1 MYEKVNALDKR
12 AIEELF
18 LSEDILME
26 NAAMALERAVLQN
39 ASLGAKVIILCGS
52 GDNGGDGY
60 ALARRLAGRF
70 KTLVF
75 EMKPAKSPMCQLQ
88 KERAKKVGVVIKTY
102 EEKNE
107 DLECDVLIDCV
118 VGSAFKGELE
128 PFLDFESLS
137 QKARFKIACDIPS
150 GIDSKGRVD
159 KGAFKADTTI
169 SMGAIKSCL
178 LSDRAKDYV
187 GELKVGHLGV
197 FNRVYEIPTDTFLL
211 EKSDLKLPL
220 RDKKNAHKGDYGH
233 AHVLLGKH
241 SGAGLLSALS
251 ALSFGSGVVS
261 IQALEGEITSSNK
274 PLELVF
280 CENFPN
286 FLSAFALGMGLESFP
301 KDFNKWLELAP
312 CVLDAGVF
320 YHKEVLQA
328 LEKEVVLTPHPKEFL
343 SLLKLVGI
351 NISMLELLDNKLEIA
366 RDFSQKY
373 PKVVLLLKGANTL
386 IAHQGRT
393 FINTLG
399 SVALAKAGSGDVLA
413 GLILSLLSQNYT
425 PLDAAINASLA
436 HALAGLEF
444 KNNYALTPLDLIE
457 KIKRL
462 QKDKNG
468 SFKALAAIAKH

>member
-1 MYEKVNALDKR
+1 MLSVYEKVNALDKR

-18 LSEDILME
+18 LSEDVLME
-26 NAAMALERAVLQN
+26 NVAMALERAVLQN

-60 ALARRLAGRF
+60 ALARRLVGRF

-75 EMKPAKSPMCQLQ
+75 EMKLAKSPMCQLQ
-88 KERAKKVGVVIKTY
+88 KERAKKAGVVIKAY
-102 EEKNE
+102 EENALNQN
-107 DLECDVLIDCV
+107 LECDVLIDCV
-118 VGSAFKGELE
+118 IGSAFKGGLE

-159 KGAFKADTTI
+159 KRAFKADLTI

-197 FNRVYEIPTDTFLL
+197 FNPIYEIPTDTFLL

-220 RDKKNAHKGDYGH
+220 RDRKNAHKGDYGH

-241 SGAGLLSALS
+241 SGAGLLSAIS

-261 IQALEGEITSSNK
+261 IQALECEITSNNK

-280 CENFPN
+280 CENFPKK
-286 FLSAFALGMGLESFP
+286 LSAFALGMGLENIP

-328 LEKEVVLTPHPKEFL
+328 LEKEVILTPHPKEFL

-393 FINTLG
+393 FINNLG

-462 QKDKNG
+462 
-468 SFKALAAIAKH
+468 

>member
-1 MYEKVNALDKR
+1 MYEKGNALDKR
-12 AIEELF
+12 AIEEWL

-60 ALARRLAGRF
+60 ALARRLVGRF
-70 KTLVF
+70 RVLVF
-75 EMKPAKSPMCQLQ
+75 EMKLAKSPMCQLQ
-88 KERAKKVGVVIKTY
+88 KERAKKVGVTIKAW

-159 KGAFKADTTI
+159 KRAFKADTTI

-197 FNRVYEIPTDTFLL
+197 FNPIYEIPTDTFLL

-220 RDKKNAHKGDYGH
+220 RDRKNAHKGDYGH

-261 IQALEGEITSSNK
+261 VQALECEITSNNK

-280 CENFPN
+280 CENFPKK
-286 FLSAFALGMGLESFP
+286 LSAFALGMGLEGLP
-301 KDFNKWLELAP
+301 KDFKKWLGLAP

-328 LEKEVVLTPHPKEFL
+328 LEKEVILTPHPKEFL

-393 FINTLG
+393 FINNLG

-457 KIKRL
+457 KIKL
-462 QKDKNG
+462 
-468 SFKALAAIAKH
+468 L

>member
-1 MYEKVNALDKR
+1 MLSVYEKVNVLDKR
-12 AIEELF
+12 ALEKF
-18 LSEDILME
+18 DLSEDILME

-60 ALARRLAGRF
+60 ALARRLVGRF

-88 KERAKKVGVVIKTY
+88 KERAKKVGVVIKTW

-107 DLECDVLIDCV
+107 DLECDALIDCV
-118 VGSAFKGELE
+118 VGSNFKGELE
-128 PFLDFESLS
+128 PFLNFESLS

-159 KGAFKADTTI
+159 KGAFKAHMTI

-178 LSDRAKDYV
+178 LSDRAKDYI

-197 FNRVYEIPTDTFLL
+197 FNQIYEIPTDTFLL

-233 AHVLLGKH
+233 AHILLGKH

-261 IQALEGEITSSNK
+261 VQALECEITSSNK

-286 FLSAFALGMGLESFP
+286 PLSAFALGMGLESFP

-386 IAHQGRT
+386 IAHQGQV
-393 FINTLG
+393 FINILG

-425 PLDAAINASLA
+425 PLDAAINASLV
-436 HALAGLEF
+436 HALASLEF

-462 QKDKNG
+462 
-468 SFKALAAIAKH
+468 

>member
-1 MYEKVNALDKR
+1 MLSVYEKVNALDKR
-12 AIEELF
+12 ALEEWL
-18 LSEDILME
+18 LSEDVLME

-60 ALARRLAGRF
+60 ALARRLMGRF

-75 EMKPAKSPMCQLQ
+75 EMKLAKSPMCQLQ
-88 KERAKKVGVVIKTY
+88 KERAKKVGVVIKAW

-118 VGSAFKGELE
+118 VGSAFKGGLE
-128 PFLDFESLS
+128 PFLNFESLS

-159 KGAFKADTTI
+159 KRAFKADTTI

-197 FNRVYEIPTDTFLL
+197 FNQIYEIPTDTFLL

-220 RDKKNAHKGDYGH
+220 RDRKNAHKGDYGH

-261 IQALEGEITSSNK
+261 VQALECEITSNNK

-280 CENFPN
+280 CENFPKK
-286 FLSAFALGMGLESFP
+286 LSAFALGMGLENIP
-301 KDFNKWLELAP
+301 KDFKKWLGLAP

-328 LEKEVVLTPHPKEFL
+328 LEKEVILTPHPKEFL
-343 SLLKLVGI
+343 SLLKSVGI

-386 IAHQGRT
+386 IAHQGRV
-393 FINTLG
+393 FINNLG

-413 GLILSLLSQNYT
+413 GLIVSLLSQNYT

-462 QKDKNG
+462 
-468 SFKALAAIAKH
+468 

>member
-1 MYEKVNALDKR
+1 MLSVYEKVNALDKR
-12 AIEELF
+12 ALEELF

-60 ALARRLAGRF
+60 ALARRLMGRF

-88 KERAKKVGVVIKTY
+88 KKRAKKAGVTIKTY
-102 EEKNE
+102 EENALNQN
-107 DLECDVLIDCV
+107 LECDVLIDCV
-118 VGSAFKGELE
+118 IGSAFKGGLE

-159 KGAFKADTTI
+159 KGAFKADLTI
-169 SMGAIKSCL
+169 SMGAVKSCL

-197 FNRVYEIPTDTFLL
+197 FNPIYEIPTDTFLL

-261 IQALEGEITSSNK
+261 VQALECEITSNNK

-286 FLSAFALGMGLESFP
+286 LLRAFALGMGLENIP

-328 LEKEVVLTPHPKEFL
+328 LEKEAVLTPHPKEFL
-343 SLLKLVGI
+343 SLLRLVGI

-393 FINTLG
+393 FINNLG

-413 GLILSLLSQNYT
+413 GLIVSLLSQNYT

-462 QKDKNG
+462 
-468 SFKALAAIAKH
+468 

>member
-1 MYEKVNALDKR
+1 MLSVYEKVKALDKR
-12 AIEELF
+12 ALEKF
-18 LSEDILME
+18 NLSEDILME

-60 ALARRLAGRF
+60 ALARRLVGRF

-88 KERAKKVGVVIKTY
+88 KERAKKVGVVIKAWG
-102 EEKNE
+102 EKNE

-118 VGSAFKGELE
+118 VGSNFKGELE
-128 PFLDFESLS
+128 PSLNFENLS
-137 QKARFKIACDIPS
+137 QKARFKIACDISS

-159 KGAFKADTTI
+159 KGAFKAHMTI

-178 LSDRAKDYV
+178 LSDRAKDYI

-197 FNRVYEIPTDTFLL
+197 FNQIYEIPTDTFLL

-261 IQALEGEITSSNK
+261 VQALECEITSNNK

-286 FLSAFALGMGLESFP
+286 LLSAFALGMGLENIP

-386 IAHQGRT
+386 IAHQGQV
-393 FINTLG
+393 FINILG

-436 HALAGLEF
+436 HAMASLEF

-462 QKDKNG
+462 
-468 SFKALAAIAKH
+468 

>member
-1 MYEKVNALDKR
+1 MLSVYEKVDALDKR
-12 AIEELF
+12 ALEELF

-75 EMKPAKSPMCQLQ
+75 EMKLAKSPMCQLQ
-88 KERAKKVGVVIKTY
+88 KERAKKVGVVIKTW

-107 DLECDVLIDCV
+107 YLECDVLIDCV

-137 QKARFKIACDIPS
+137 QKAHFKIACDIPS
-150 GIDSKGRVD
+150 GIDSRGRVD
-159 KGAFKADTTI
+159 KGAFKADMTI

-197 FNRVYEIPTDTFLL
+197 FNQTYEIPTDTFLL
-211 EKSDLKLPL
+211 EKSDLRLPL

-261 IQALEGEITSSNK
+261 VQALECEITSNNK

-280 CENFPN
+280 CENFPKK
-286 FLSAFALGMGLESFP
+286 LSAFALGMGLEGLP
-301 KDFNKWLELAP
+301 KDFKKWLELAP

-320 YHKEVLQA
+320 YHKEILQA
-328 LEKEVVLTPHPKEFL
+328 LEKEAVLTPHPKEFL

-386 IAHQGRT
+386 IAHQGQV
-393 FINTLG
+393 FINILG

-436 HALAGLEF
+436 HALASLEF

-462 QKDKNG
+462 
-468 SFKALAAIAKH
+468 

>member
-1 MYEKVNALDKR
+1 MLSVYEKVKALDKR
-12 AIEELF
+12 ALEKF
-18 LSEDILME
+18 NLSEDILME

-60 ALARRLAGRF
+60 ALARRLVGCF

-88 KERAKKVGVVIKTY
+88 KERAKKIGVVIKAW

-118 VGSAFKGELE
+118 IGSNFKGELE
-128 PFLDFESLS
+128 PFLNFESLS
-137 QKARFKIACDIPS
+137 QKACFKIACDIPS

-159 KGAFKADTTI
+159 KGAFKADLTI

-178 LSDRAKDYV
+178 LSDRAKDYI

-197 FNRVYEIPTDTFLL
+197 FNQIYEIPTDTFLL

-261 IQALEGEITSSNK
+261 VQALECEITSSNK

-286 FLSAFALGMGLESFP
+286 PLSAFALGMGLEGFP

-351 NISMLELLDNKLEIA
+351 NISTLELLDNKLEIA

-386 IAHQGRT
+386 IAHQGQV
-393 FINTLG
+393 FINILG

-413 GLILSLLSQNYT
+413 GLILSLLSQNHT

-436 HALAGLEF
+436 HAIASLEF

-462 QKDKNG
+462 
-468 SFKALAAIAKH
+468 

>member
-1 MYEKVNALDKR
+1 MLSVYEKVDALDKR
-12 AIEELF
+12 AIEEWF

-60 ALARRLAGRF
+60 ALARRLIGRF

-75 EMKPAKSPMCQLQ
+75 EMKLAKSPMCQLQ
-88 KERAKKVGVVIKTY
+88 KERAKKVGVVIKAW

-159 KGAFKADTTI
+159 KRAFKADTTI

-197 FNRVYEIPTDTFLL
+197 FNQIYEIPTETFLL

-233 AHVLLGKH
+233 VHVLLGKH

-261 IQALEGEITSSNK
+261 VQALECEITSNNK

-280 CENFPN
+280 CENFPKK
-286 FLSAFALGMGLESFP
+286 LSAFALGMGLENIP
-301 KDFNKWLELAP
+301 KDFNKWLGLAP

-328 LEKEVVLTPHPKEFL
+328 LEKEVILTPHPKEFL

-393 FINTLG
+393 FINILG

-413 GLILSLLSQNYT
+413 GLIVSLLSQNYT

-462 QKDKNG
+462 
-468 SFKALAAIAKH
+468 

>member
-1 MYEKVNALDKR
+1 MLSVYEKVKALDKR
-12 AIEELF
+12 ALEEF
-18 LSEDILME
+18 NLSEDILME
-26 NAAMALERAVLQN
+26 NAAMALEGAVLQN

-88 KERAKKVGVVIKTY
+88 KERAKKVGVVIKTW

-128 PFLDFESLS
+128 PFLNFESLS
-137 QKARFKIACDIPS
+137 QKVRFKIACDIPS

-159 KGAFKADTTI
+159 KGAFKAHMTI

-178 LSDRAKDYV
+178 LSDKAKDYI

-197 FNRVYEIPTDTFLL
+197 FNQIYEIPTDTFLL

-233 AHVLLGKH
+233 AHILLGKH

-251 ALSFGSGVVS
+251 ALNFGSGVVS
-261 IQALEGEITSSNK
+261 VQALECEITSSNK

-286 FLSAFALGMGLESFP
+286 SLSAFALGMGLEGFP

-386 IAHQGRT
+386 IAHQGQV
-393 FINTLG
+393 FINILG

-436 HALAGLEF
+436 HAIASLEF

-462 QKDKNG
+462 
-468 SFKALAAIAKH
+468 

>member
-1 MYEKVNALDKR
+1 MLSVYEKGNALDKR
-12 AIEELF
+12 ALEEWL
-18 LSEDILME
+18 LSEDVLME

-39 ASLGAKVIILCGS
+39 ASLGAKVIILCGG

-60 ALARRLAGRF
+60 ALARRLIGRF
-70 KTLVF
+70 RVLVF
-75 EMKPAKSPMCQLQ
+75 EMKLAKSPMCQLQ
-88 KERAKKVGVVIKTY
+88 KERAKKVGVVIKAW
-102 EEKNE
+102 EDNHK

-118 VGSAFKGELE
+118 VGSAFKGGLE

-159 KGAFKADTTI
+159 KRAFKADTTI

-178 LSDRAKDYV
+178 LSDRAKDYI

-197 FNRVYEIPTDTFLL
+197 FNQIYEIPTDTFLL

-220 RDKKNAHKGDYGH
+220 RDRKNAHKGDYGH

-261 IQALEGEITSSNK
+261 IQALECEITSNNK

-280 CENFPN
+280 CENFPKK
-286 FLSAFALGMGLESFP
+286 LSAFALGMGLENIP
-301 KDFNKWLELAP
+301 KDFKKWLELAP

-328 LEKEVVLTPHPKEFL
+328 LEKEVILTPHPKEFL
-343 SLLKLVGI
+343 SLLKSVGI

-386 IAHQGRT
+386 IAHQGRV
-393 FINTLG
+393 FINNLG

-413 GLILSLLSQNYT
+413 GLIVSLLSQNYT

-462 QKDKNG
+462 
-468 SFKALAAIAKH
+468 

>member
-1 MYEKVNALDKR
+1 MLSVYEKVNALDKR
-12 AIEELF
+12 VLEKF
-18 LSEDILME
+18 NLSGDILME

-60 ALARRLAGRF
+60 ALARRLVGRF

-75 EMKPAKSPMCQLQ
+75 EIKPAKSPMCQLQ
-88 KERAKKVGVVIKTY
+88 KERAKKVGVVIKTW

-107 DLECDVLIDCV
+107 YLECDVLIDCV
-118 VGSAFKGELE
+118 VGSNFKGELE
-128 PFLDFESLS
+128 PFLNFESLS

-159 KGAFKADTTI
+159 KGAFKAHMTI

-197 FNRVYEIPTDTFLL
+197 FNQIYEIPTDTFLL

-233 AHVLLGKH
+233 AHILLGKH

-261 IQALEGEITSSNK
+261 VQALECEITSSNK

-286 FLSAFALGMGLESFP
+286 PLSAFALGMGLEGFP

-386 IAHQGRT
+386 IAHQGQV
-393 FINTLG
+393 FINILG

-413 GLILSLLSQNYT
+413 GLILSLLSQHYT

-436 HALAGLEF
+436 HAMASLEF

-462 QKDKNG
+462 
-468 SFKALAAIAKH
+468 

>member
-1 MYEKVNALDKR
+1 MLSVYEKVDALDKR
-12 AIEELF
+12 ALEEWL

-26 NAAMALERAVLQN
+26 NAAMALERAVLKN

-60 ALARRLAGRF
+60 ALARRLMGRF

-75 EMKPAKSPMCQLQ
+75 EMKLAKSPMCQLQ
-88 KERAKKVGVVIKTY
+88 KERAKKVGVAIKTW
-102 EEKNE
+102 EDNHK
-107 DLECDVLIDCV
+107 DLECDVLVDCV

-128 PFLDFESLS
+128 PFLNFESLS

-159 KGAFKADTTI
+159 KRAFKADTTI

-197 FNRVYEIPTDTFLL
+197 FNPIYEIPTETFLL

-220 RDKKNAHKGDYGH
+220 RDRKNAHKGDYGH

-261 IQALEGEITSSNK
+261 VQALECEITSNNK

-286 FLSAFALGMGLESFP
+286 PLSAFALGMGLENIP

-328 LEKEVVLTPHPKEFL
+328 LEKEVILTPHPKEFL

-425 PLDAAINASLA
+425 PLDAAINASLV
-436 HALAGLEF
+436 HALASLEF

-462 QKDKNG
+462 
-468 SFKALAAIAKH
+468 

>member
-1 MYEKVNALDKR
+1 MLSVYEKVNALDKR
-12 AIEELF
+12 ALEELF
-18 LSEDILME
+18 LSEDVLME

-60 ALARRLAGRF
+60 ALARRLVGRF

-88 KERAKKVGVVIKTY
+88 QERAKKVGVAIKAWG
-102 EEKNE
+102 EKNE

-118 VGSAFKGELE
+118 VGSNFKGELE
-128 PFLDFESLS
+128 PFLNFESLS

-159 KGAFKADTTI
+159 KRAFKADLTI

-197 FNRVYEIPTDTFLL
+197 FNQTYEIPTDTFLL

-233 AHVLLGKH
+233 AHILLGKH

-261 IQALEGEITSSNK
+261 VQALECEITSSNK

-286 FLSAFALGMGLESFP
+286 FLSAFALGMGLENIP

-328 LEKEVVLTPHPKEFL
+328 LEKEVILTPHPKEFL

-386 IAHQGRT
+386 IAHQGRV
-393 FINTLG
+393 FINILG

-436 HALAGLEF
+436 HALASLEF

-457 KIKRL
+457 KIKQL
-462 QKDKNG
+462 
-468 SFKALAAIAKH
+468 

>member
-1 MYEKVNALDKR
+1 MLSVYEKVNALDKR
-12 AIEELF
+12 ALEKF
-18 LSEDILME
+18 NLSEDILME

-60 ALARRLAGRF
+60 ALARRLVGRF
-70 KTLVF
+70 KTLIF

-88 KERAKKVGVVIKTY
+88 KERAKKVGVVIKTW

-107 DLECDVLIDCV
+107 DLECDALIDCV
-118 VGSAFKGELE
+118 VGSNFKGELE
-128 PFLDFESLS
+128 PFLNFESLS

-159 KGAFKADTTI
+159 KRAFKADMTI

-178 LSDRAKDYV
+178 LSDRAKDYI

-197 FNRVYEIPTDTFLL
+197 FNQTYEIPTDTFLL

-233 AHVLLGKH
+233 AHILLGKH

-251 ALSFGSGVVS
+251 ALNFGSGVVS
-261 IQALEGEITSSNK
+261 VQALECEITSSNK

-286 FLSAFALGMGLESFP
+286 PLSAFALGMGLENIP

-386 IAHQGRT
+386 IAHQGQV
-393 FINTLG
+393 FINILG

-436 HALAGLEF
+436 HALASLEF

-462 QKDKNG
+462 
-468 SFKALAAIAKH
+468 

>member
-1 MYEKVNALDKR
+1 MLSVYEKVNALDKR
-12 AIEELF
+12 ALEKF
-18 LSEDILME
+18 NLSEDILME

-60 ALARRLAGRF
+60 ALARRLVGGF

-88 KERAKKVGVVIKTY
+88 KERAKKVGVVIKTW

-118 VGSAFKGELE
+118 VGSNFKGELE
-128 PFLDFESLS
+128 PFLNFESLS

-159 KGAFKADTTI
+159 KGAFKAHMTI

-197 FNRVYEIPTDTFLL
+197 FNQIYEIPTDTFLL

-233 AHVLLGKH
+233 AHILLGKH

-251 ALSFGSGVVS
+251 ALNFGSGVVS
-261 IQALEGEITSSNK
+261 VQALECEITSSNK

-286 FLSAFALGMGLESFP
+286 PLSAFALGMGLEGFP

-386 IAHQGRT
+386 IAHQGQV
-393 FINTLG
+393 FINILG

-413 GLILSLLSQNYT
+413 GLILSLLSQNHT
-425 PLDAAINASLA
+425 PLDATINASLA
-436 HALAGLEF
+436 HAMASLEF

-462 QKDKNG
+462 
-468 SFKALAAIAKH
+468 

>member
-1 MYEKVNALDKR
+1 MLSVYEKVNALDKR
-12 AIEELF
+12 VLEKF
-18 LSEDILME
+18 NLSEDILME

-39 ASLGAKVIILCGS
+39 ASLGTKVIILCGS

-88 KERAKKVGVVIKTY
+88 KERAKKVGVVIKTW

-107 DLECDVLIDCV
+107 DLECDALIDCV
-118 VGSAFKGELE
+118 VGSNFKGELE
-128 PFLDFESLS
+128 PFLNFESLS

-150 GIDSKGRVD
+150 GIDSKGMVD
-159 KGAFKADTTI
+159 KRAFKAHMTI

-178 LSDRAKDYV
+178 LSDRAKDYI

-197 FNRVYEIPTDTFLL
+197 FNQIYEIPTDTFLL

-233 AHVLLGKH
+233 AHILLGKH

-261 IQALEGEITSSNK
+261 VQALECEITSSNK

-280 CENFPN
+280 CENFPSP
-286 FLSAFALGMGLESFP
+286 LSAFALGMGLEGFP

-386 IAHQGRT
+386 IAHQGQV
-393 FINTLG
+393 FINILG

-436 HALAGLEF
+436 HAMASLEF

-462 QKDKNG
+462 
-468 SFKALAAIAKH
+468 

>member
-1 MYEKVNALDKR
+1 MLSVYEKVNALDKR
-12 AIEELF
+12 VLEKF
-18 LSEDILME
+18 NLSEDILME

-39 ASLGAKVIILCGS
+39 ASLGTKVIILCGS

-88 KERAKKVGVVIKTY
+88 KERAKKVGVVIKAW

-118 VGSAFKGELE
+118 VGSNFKGELE
-128 PFLDFESLS
+128 PFLNFESLS

-150 GIDSKGRVD
+150 GINSKGRVD
-159 KGAFKADTTI
+159 KGAFKADMTI
-169 SMGAIKSCL
+169 SMGTIKSCL
-178 LSDRAKDYV
+178 LSDRAKDYI

-197 FNRVYEIPTDTFLL
+197 FNQIYEIPTDTFLL

-261 IQALEGEITSSNK
+261 VQALECEITSNNK

-286 FLSAFALGMGLESFP
+286 PLSAFALGMGLENFP

-386 IAHQGRT
+386 IAHQGRV
-393 FINTLG
+393 FINILG

-413 GLILSLLSQNYT
+413 GLILSLLSQHYT
-425 PLDAAINASLA
+425 PLDATINASLA
-436 HALAGLEF
+436 HAIASLEF

-462 QKDKNG
+462 
-468 SFKALAAIAKH
+468 

>member
-1 MYEKVNALDKR
+1 MLSVYEKVDALDKR

-60 ALARRLAGRF
+60 ALARRLMGCF

-75 EMKPAKSPMCQLQ
+75 EMKLAKSPMCQLQ
-88 KERAKKVGVVIKTY
+88 KERAKKVGVVIKTWG
-102 EEKNE
+102 EKNE
-107 DLECDVLIDCV
+107 DLECDVLVDCV

-159 KGAFKADTTI
+159 KRAFKADLTI

-197 FNRVYEIPTDTFLL
+197 FNQIYEIPTETFLL

-220 RDKKNAHKGDYGH
+220 RDRKNAHKGDYGH

-261 IQALEGEITSSNK
+261 VQALECEITSNDK

-280 CENFPN
+280 CENFPKK
-286 FLSAFALGMGLESFP
+286 LSTFALGMGLENIP
-301 KDFNKWLELAP
+301 KDFKKWLELAP

-320 YHKEVLQA
+320 YHEEVLQA
-328 LEKEVVLTPHPKEFL
+328 LEKEVILTPHPKEFL

-413 GLILSLLSQNYT
+413 GLIVSLLSQNYT

-436 HALAGLEF
+436 HALASLEF

-462 QKDKNG
+462 
-468 SFKALAAIAKH
+468 

>member
-1 MYEKVNALDKR
+1 MLSVYEKVNALDKR

-18 LSEDILME
+18 LSEDVLME

-39 ASLGAKVIILCGS
+39 ASLGTKVIILCGS

-60 ALARRLAGRF
+60 ALARRLVGRF

-75 EMKPAKSPMCQLQ
+75 EMKLAKSPMCQLQ
-88 KERAKKVGVVIKTY
+88 KERAKKAGVAIKTW

-107 DLECDVLIDCV
+107 DLECDVLVDCV
-118 VGSAFKGELE
+118 VGSAFKGGLE
-128 PFLDFESLS
+128 PFLNFESLS

-178 LSDRAKDYV
+178 LSDKAKDYI

-197 FNRVYEIPTDTFLL
+197 FNQTYEIPTDTFLL

-261 IQALEGEITSSNK
+261 VQALECEITSNNK

-286 FLSAFALGMGLESFP
+286 FLSAFALGMGLENIP
-301 KDFNKWLELAP
+301 KDFNRWLGLAP

-328 LEKEVVLTPHPKEFL
+328 LEKEVILTPHPKEFL

-393 FINTLG
+393 FINNLG

-413 GLILSLLSQNYT
+413 GLIVSLLSQNYT

-462 QKDKNG
+462 
-468 SFKALAAIAKH
+468 

>member
-1 MYEKVNALDKR
+1 MLSVYEKVNALDKR

-60 ALARRLAGRF
+60 ALARRLMGRF

-75 EMKPAKSPMCQLQ
+75 EMKRAKSPMCQLQ
-88 KERAKKVGVVIKTY
+88 KERAKKAGVVIKTW
-102 EEKNE
+102 EDNHK

-128 PFLDFESLS
+128 PFLNFESLS

-159 KGAFKADTTI
+159 KRAFRADTTI

-178 LSDRAKDYV
+178 LSDRAKDYI

-197 FNRVYEIPTDTFLL
+197 FNPIYEIPTETFLL

-220 RDKKNAHKGDYGH
+220 RDRKNAHKGDYGH

-261 IQALEGEITSSNK
+261 VQALECEITSNNK

-280 CENFPN
+280 CENFPKK
-286 FLSAFALGMGLESFP
+286 LSAFALGMGLENIP
-301 KDFNKWLELAP
+301 KDFNKWLGLAP

-386 IAHQGRT
+386 IAHQGRI

-436 HALAGLEF
+436 HALASLEF

-462 QKDKNG
+462 
-468 SFKALAAIAKH
+468 

>member
-1 MYEKVNALDKR
+1 MLSVYEKVNALDKR

-60 ALARRLAGRF
+60 ALARRLMGRF

-75 EMKPAKSPMCQLQ
+75 EMKLAKSPMCQLQ
-88 KERAKKVGVVIKTY
+88 KERAKKVGVVIKAW

-118 VGSAFKGELE
+118 VGSAFKGGLE

-159 KGAFKADTTI
+159 KRAFKADMTI

-197 FNRVYEIPTDTFLL
+197 FNQIYEIPTDTFLL

-220 RDKKNAHKGDYGH
+220 RDRKNAHKGDYGH

-261 IQALEGEITSSNK
+261 VQALECEITSNNK

-286 FLSAFALGMGLESFP
+286 FLSAFALGMGLENIP
-301 KDFNKWLELAP
+301 KDFNKWLGLAP

-328 LEKEVVLTPHPKEFL
+328 LEKEVILTPHPKEFL

-351 NISMLELLDNKLEIA
+351 NISMLELLDNKLEIV

-386 IAHQGRT
+386 IAHQGQV

-413 GLILSLLSQNYT
+413 GLIVSLLSQNYT

-462 QKDKNG
+462 
-468 SFKALAAIAKH
+468 

>member
-1 MYEKVNALDKR
+1 MLSVYEKVNALDKR
-12 AIEELF
+12 ALEKF
-18 LSEDILME
+18 NLSEDILME

-39 ASLGAKVIILCGS
+39 ASLGAKVIILCGG

-60 ALARRLAGRF
+60 ALARRLVGRF

-75 EMKPAKSPMCQLQ
+75 EMKLAKSPMCQLQ
-88 KERAKKVGVVIKTY
+88 KERAKKVGVAIKAW

-118 VGSAFKGELE
+118 VGSNFKGELE
-128 PFLDFESLS
+128 PFLNFESLS

-150 GIDSKGRVD
+150 GINSKGRVD
-159 KGAFKADTTI
+159 KGAFKADMTI

-178 LSDRAKDYV
+178 LSDRAKDYI

-197 FNRVYEIPTDTFLL
+197 FNQIYEIPTDTFLL

-233 AHVLLGKH
+233 AHILLGKH

-261 IQALEGEITSSNK
+261 VQALECEITSSNK

-286 FLSAFALGMGLESFP
+286 FLSAFALGMGLEGFP

-328 LEKEVVLTPHPKEFL
+328 LEKESVLTPHPKEFL

-366 RDFSQKY
+366 RGFSQKY

-386 IAHQGRT
+386 IAHQGQV
-393 FINTLG
+393 FINILG

-436 HALAGLEF
+436 HAIASLEF

-462 QKDKNG
+462 
-468 SFKALAAIAKH
+468 

>member
-1 MYEKVNALDKR
+1 MLSVYEKVNTLDKR
-12 AIEELF
+12 ALEEWL

-60 ALARRLAGRF
+60 ALARRLIGRF
-70 KTLVF
+70 RVLVF
-75 EMKPAKSPMCQLQ
+75 EMKLAKSPMCQLQ
-88 KERAKKVGVVIKTY
+88 KERAKKVGVVIKIW
-102 EEKNE
+102 EEKNK

-128 PFLDFESLS
+128 PFLNFESLS

-159 KGAFKADTTI
+159 KRAFKADMTI

-197 FNRVYEIPTDTFLL
+197 FNQIYEIPTETFLL

-261 IQALEGEITSSNK
+261 VQALECEITSNNK

-286 FLSAFALGMGLESFP
+286 FLSAFALGMGLENIP

-328 LEKEVVLTPHPKEFL
+328 LEKEAVLTPHPKEFL

-351 NISMLELLDNKLEIA
+351 HISMLELSDNKLEIA

-386 IAHQGRT
+386 IAHQGQV
-393 FINTLG
+393 FINNLG

-462 QKDKNG
+462 
-468 SFKALAAIAKH
+468 

>member
-1 MYEKVNALDKR
+1 MLSVYEKVNALDKR
-12 AIEELF
+12 ALEEF
-18 LSEDILME
+18 NLSEDILME

-88 KERAKKVGVVIKTY
+88 KERAKKVGVVIKAW

-118 VGSAFKGELE
+118 IGSHFKGELE
-128 PFLDFESLS
+128 PFLNFESLS

-150 GIDSKGRVD
+150 GINSKGRVD
-159 KGAFKADTTI
+159 KRAFKADMTI
-169 SMGAIKSCL
+169 SMGTIKSCL
-178 LSDRAKDYV
+178 LSDRAKDYI

-197 FNRVYEIPTDTFLL
+197 FNQTYEIPTDTFLL

-233 AHVLLGKH
+233 AHILLGKH

-261 IQALEGEITSSNK
+261 VQALECEITSNNK

-286 FLSAFALGMGLESFP
+286 PLSAFALGMGLENFP

-328 LEKEVVLTPHPKEFL
+328 LEKEIVLTPHPKEFL

-386 IAHQGRT
+386 IAHQGQV
-393 FINTLG
+393 FINILG

-413 GLILSLLSQNYT
+413 GLILSLLSQHYT

-436 HALAGLEF
+436 HALASLEF

-462 QKDKNG
+462 
-468 SFKALAAIAKH
+468 

>member
-1 MYEKVNALDKR
+1 MLSVYEKVNALDKR
-12 AIEELF
+12 ALEELF

-70 KTLVF
+70 RVLVF
-75 EMKPAKSPMCQLQ
+75 EMKLAKSPMCQLQ
-88 KERAKKVGVVIKTY
+88 KERAKKAGVTIKTY
-102 EEKNE
+102 EENALNQN
-107 DLECDVLIDCV
+107 LECDVLIDCV
-118 VGSAFKGELE
+118 VGSAFKGGLE
-128 PFLDFESLS
+128 PFLNFESLS

-159 KGAFKADTTI
+159 KKAFKAHMTI

-187 GELKVGHLGV
+187 GELEVGHLGV
-197 FNRVYEIPTDTFLL
+197 FNQIYEIPTDTFLL

-220 RDKKNAHKGDYGH
+220 RDRKNAHKGDYGH

-261 IQALEGEITSSNK
+261 IQALECEITSNNK

-280 CENFPN
+280 CENFPKK
-286 FLSAFALGMGLESFP
+286 LSAFALGMGLEGLP
-301 KDFNKWLELAP
+301 KDFKKWLGLAP

-320 YHKEVLQA
+320 YHKEALQA

-386 IAHQGRT
+386 IAHQGRV
-393 FINTLG
+393 FINNLG

-413 GLILSLLSQNYT
+413 GLIVSLLSQNYT

-444 KNNYALTPLDLIE
+444 KNHYALTPLDLIE

-462 QKDKNG
+462 
-468 SFKALAAIAKH
+468 

>member
-1 MYEKVNALDKR
+1 MLSVYEKVDALDKR

-60 ALARRLAGRF
+60 ALARRLIGRF
-70 KTLVF
+70 RTLVF
-75 EMKPAKSPMCQLQ
+75 EMKLAKSPMCQLQ
-88 KERAKKVGVVIKTY
+88 KERTKKVGVVIKAW

-118 VGSAFKGELE
+118 VGSAFKGGLE

-159 KGAFKADTTI
+159 KRAFKADLTI

-178 LSDRAKDYV
+178 LSDKAKDYV

-197 FNRVYEIPTDTFLL
+197 FNQIYEIPTDTFLL

-220 RDKKNAHKGDYGH
+220 RDRKNAHKGDYGH

-261 IQALEGEITSSNK
+261 IQALECEITSNNK

-286 FLSAFALGMGLESFP
+286 LLSAFALGMGLENIP

-328 LEKEVVLTPHPKEFL
+328 LEKEVILTPHPKEFL

-366 RDFSQKY
+366 RNFSQKY

-386 IAHQGRT
+386 IAHQGQV

-462 QKDKNG
+462 
-468 SFKALAAIAKH
+468 

>member
-1 MYEKVNALDKR
+1 MLSVYEKGNALDKR
-12 AIEELF
+12 ALEELF

-60 ALARRLAGRF
+60 ALARRLIGRF
-70 KTLVF
+70 RVLVF
-75 EMKPAKSPMCQLQ
+75 EMKLAKSPMCQLQ
-88 KERAKKVGVVIKTY
+88 KERAKKVGVVIKTW

-118 VGSAFKGELE
+118 VGSAFKGGLE

-137 QKARFKIACDIPS
+137 QKAHFKIACDVPS

-159 KGAFKADTTI
+159 KGAFRADATI

-197 FNRVYEIPTDTFLL
+197 FNQIYEIPTDTFLL

-220 RDKKNAHKGDYGH
+220 RDRKNAHKGDYGH

-241 SGAGLLSALS
+241 SGAGLLSAIS

-261 IQALEGEITSSNK
+261 VQALECEITSSNK

-286 FLSAFALGMGLESFP
+286 PLSAFALGMGLEGLP

-328 LEKEVVLTPHPKEFL
+328 LEKEVILTPHPKEFL

-393 FINTLG
+393 FINILG

-462 QKDKNG
+462 
-468 SFKALAAIAKH
+468 

>member
-1 MYEKVNALDKR
+1 MLSVYEKVDALDKR

-26 NAAMALERAVLQN
+26 NAAMALERAVLKN

-60 ALARRLAGRF
+60 ALARRLIGRF
-70 KTLVF
+70 RVLVF
-75 EMKPAKSPMCQLQ
+75 EMKLAKSPMCQLQ
-88 KERAKKVGVVIKTY
+88 KERAKKVGVVIKAW

-128 PFLDFESLS
+128 PFLNFESLS

-159 KGAFKADTTI
+159 KRAFKADTTI

-197 FNRVYEIPTDTFLL
+197 FNQTYEIPTDTFLL

-233 AHVLLGKH
+233 VHVLLGKH

-261 IQALEGEITSSNK
+261 VQALECEITSNNK

-280 CENFPN
+280 CENFPKK
-286 FLSAFALGMGLESFP
+286 LSAFALGMGLEGLP
-301 KDFNKWLELAP
+301 KNFKKWLGLAP

-328 LEKEVVLTPHPKEFL
+328 LEKEAVLTPHPKEFL
-343 SLLKLVGI
+343 SLLELVGI

-393 FINTLG
+393 FINNLG

-413 GLILSLLSQNYT
+413 GLIVSLLSQNYT

-462 QKDKNG
+462 
-468 SFKALAAIAKH
+468 

>member
-1 MYEKVNALDKR
+1 MLSVYEKVNALDKR
-12 AIEELF
+12 ALEKF
-18 LSEDILME
+18 NLSEDILME
-26 NAAMALERAVLQN
+26 NAAMALERAVLRN
-39 ASLGAKVIILCGS
+39 ASLGTKVIILCGS

-88 KERAKKVGVVIKTY
+88 KERAKKVGVVIKAW

-107 DLECDVLIDCV
+107 DLECDALIDCV
-118 VGSAFKGELE
+118 VGSNFKGELE
-128 PFLDFESLS
+128 PFLNFESLS

-159 KGAFKADTTI
+159 KRAFKAHMTI

-178 LSDRAKDYV
+178 LSDRAKDYI

-197 FNRVYEIPTDTFLL
+197 FNQIYEIPTDTFLL

-233 AHVLLGKH
+233 AHILLGKH

-261 IQALEGEITSSNK
+261 VQALECEITSSNK

-286 FLSAFALGMGLESFP
+286 PLSAFALGMGLENFP

-386 IAHQGRT
+386 IAHQGQV
-393 FINTLG
+393 FINILG

-436 HALAGLEF
+436 HAMASLEF

-462 QKDKNG
+462 
-468 SFKALAAIAKH
+468 

>member
-1 MYEKVNALDKR
+1 MLSVYEKVNALDKR

-60 ALARRLAGRF
+60 ALARRLIGRF
-70 KTLVF
+70 RVLVF
-75 EMKPAKSPMCQLQ
+75 EMKLAKSPMCQLQ
-88 KERAKKVGVVIKTY
+88 KERAKKAGVTIKAW

-107 DLECDVLIDCV
+107 DLECDVLVDCV
-118 VGSAFKGELE
+118 VGSTFKGELE
-128 PFLDFESLS
+128 PFLNFESLS

-159 KGAFKADTTI
+159 KRAFKADMTI

-197 FNRVYEIPTDTFLL
+197 FNPIYEIPTDTFLL

-220 RDKKNAHKGDYGH
+220 RDRKNAHKGDYGH

-241 SGAGLLSALS
+241 SGAGLLSAIS

-261 IQALEGEITSSNK
+261 VQVLECEITSNNK

-280 CENFPN
+280 CENFPKK
-286 FLSAFALGMGLESFP
+286 LSAFALGMGLENIP

-312 CVLDAGVF
+312 SVLDAGVF

-328 LEKEVVLTPHPKEFL
+328 LEKEVILTPHPKEFL
-343 SLLKLVGI
+343 SLLELVGI

-386 IAHQGRT
+386 IAHQGQV
-393 FINTLG
+393 FINNLG

-413 GLILSLLSQNYT
+413 GLIVSLLAQNHT

-462 QKDKNG
+462 
-468 SFKALAAIAKH
+468 

>member
-1 MYEKVNALDKR
+1 MLSVYEKVNALDKR
-12 AIEELF
+12 AIEEWL

-60 ALARRLAGRF
+60 ALARRLVGRF

-75 EMKPAKSPMCQLQ
+75 EMKLAKSPMCQLQ
-88 KERAKKVGVVIKTY
+88 KERAKKVGVVIKTW

-159 KGAFKADTTI
+159 KRAFKADATI

-197 FNRVYEIPTDTFLL
+197 FNQIYEIPTETFLL

-220 RDKKNAHKGDYGH
+220 RDRKNAHKGDYGH

-261 IQALEGEITSSNK
+261 VQALECEITSNNK

-286 FLSAFALGMGLESFP
+286 LLSAFALGMGLENIP
-301 KDFNKWLELAP
+301 KNFNKWLELAP

-328 LEKEVVLTPHPKEFL
+328 LEKEVILTPHPKEFL
-343 SLLKLVGI
+343 SLLRLVGI

-393 FINTLG
+393 FINILG

-462 QKDKNG
+462 
-468 SFKALAAIAKH
+468 

>member
-1 MYEKVNALDKR
+1 MLSVYEKGNALDKR
-12 AIEELF
+12 ALEEWL
-18 LSEDILME
+18 LSEDVLME

-60 ALARRLAGRF
+60 ALARRLIGRF

-75 EMKPAKSPMCQLQ
+75 EMKLAKSPMCQLQ
-88 KERAKKVGVVIKTY
+88 KERAKKVGVVIKAW

-159 KGAFKADTTI
+159 KRAFKADTTI

-197 FNRVYEIPTDTFLL
+197 FNQIYEIPTETFLL

-233 AHVLLGKH
+233 VHVLLGKH

-261 IQALEGEITSSNK
+261 VQALECEITSNNK

-280 CENFPN
+280 CENFPKK
-286 FLSAFALGMGLESFP
+286 LSAFALGMGLENIP
-301 KDFNKWLELAP
+301 KDFNKWLGLAP

-328 LEKEVVLTPHPKEFL
+328 LEKEVILTPHPKEFL

-386 IAHQGRT
+386 IAHQGQV
-393 FINTLG
+393 FINNLG

-413 GLILSLLSQNYT
+413 GLIVSLLSQNYT

-462 QKDKNG
+462 
-468 SFKALAAIAKH
+468 

>member
-1 MYEKVNALDKR
+1 MLSVYEKVNALDKR
-12 AIEELF
+12 ALEELF

-75 EMKPAKSPMCQLQ
+75 EMKRAKSPMCQLQ
-88 KERAKKVGVVIKTY
+88 KKRAKKAGVAIKAWG
-102 EEKNE
+102 EKNE

-118 VGSAFKGELE
+118 VGSNFKGELE
-128 PFLDFESLS
+128 PFLNFESLS
-137 QKARFKIACDIPS
+137 QKVRFKIACDIPS

-159 KGAFKADTTI
+159 KGAFKADLTI

-178 LSDRAKDYV
+178 LSDRAKDYI

-197 FNRVYEIPTDTFLL
+197 FNQTYEIPTDTFLL

-233 AHVLLGKH
+233 AHILLGKH

-261 IQALEGEITSSNK
+261 VQALECEITSNNK

-286 FLSAFALGMGLESFP
+286 FLSAFALGMGLENIP

-386 IAHQGRT
+386 IAHQGQV
-393 FINTLG
+393 FINILG

-413 GLILSLLSQNYT
+413 GLILSLLSQHYT
-425 PLDAAINASLA
+425 PLDAAINASLV
-436 HALAGLEF
+436 HALASLEF
-444 KNNYALTPLDLIE
+444 KNNYALVPLDLIE

-462 QKDKNG
+462 
-468 SFKALAAIAKH
+468 

>member
-1 MYEKVNALDKR
+1 MLSVYEKVNALDKR
-12 AIEELF
+12 ALEEF
-18 LSEDILME
+18 NLSEDILME

-60 ALARRLAGRF
+60 ALARRLVGRF

-88 KERAKKVGVVIKTY
+88 QERAKKVGVVIKAW
-102 EEKNE
+102 EEKNK

-118 VGSAFKGELE
+118 IGSNFKGELE
-128 PFLDFESLS
+128 PFLNFESLS

-150 GIDSKGRVD
+150 GINSKGRVD
-159 KGAFKADTTI
+159 KGAFKAHLTI

-178 LSDRAKDYV
+178 LSDRAKDYI
-187 GELKVGHLGV
+187 GELEVGHLGV
-197 FNRVYEIPTDTFLL
+197 FNQIYEIPTDTFLL

-233 AHVLLGKH
+233 AHILLGKH

-261 IQALEGEITSSNK
+261 VQALECEITNK

-286 FLSAFALGMGLESFP
+286 PLSAFALGMGLEGFP

-386 IAHQGRT
+386 IAHQGRV
-393 FINTLG
+393 FINILG

-436 HALAGLEF
+436 HAIASLEF
-444 KNNYALTPLDLIE
+444 KNNYALVPLDLIE

-462 QKDKNG
+462 
-468 SFKALAAIAKH
+468 

>member
-1 MYEKVNALDKR
+1 MLSVYEKVNALDKR
-12 AIEELF
+12 AFEEF
-18 LSEDILME
+18 NLSEDILME

-88 KERAKKVGVVIKTY
+88 KERAKKVGVVIKAW

-118 VGSAFKGELE
+118 VGSHFKGELE
-128 PFLDFESLS
+128 PILNFESLS

-159 KGAFKADTTI
+159 KRAFKADLTI

-178 LSDRAKDYV
+178 LSDRAKDYI
-187 GELKVGHLGV
+187 GELKVGNLGV
-197 FNRVYEIPTDTFLL
+197 FNQIYEIPTDTFLL

-233 AHVLLGKH
+233 AHILLGKH

-261 IQALEGEITSSNK
+261 VQALECEITSSNK

-286 FLSAFALGMGLESFP
+286 PLSAFALGMGLESFP

-320 YHKEVLQA
+320 YHKEMLQA

-386 IAHQGRT
+386 IAHQGQV
-393 FINTLG
+393 FINILG

-436 HALAGLEF
+436 HAIASLEF
-444 KNNYALTPLDLIE
+444 KNNYALTPLNLIE

-462 QKDKNG
+462 
-468 SFKALAAIAKH
+468 

>member
-1 MYEKVNALDKR
+1 MLSVYEKVNALDKR

-60 ALARRLAGRF
+60 ALARRLVGRF

-75 EMKPAKSPMCQLQ
+75 EMKLAKSPMCQLQ
-88 KERAKKVGVVIKTY
+88 KERAKKAGVVIKTY
-102 EEKNE
+102 EENALNQN
-107 DLECDVLIDCV
+107 LECDVLIDCV
-118 VGSAFKGELE
+118 IGSHFKGKLE
-128 PFLDFESLS
+128 PFLNFESLS

-159 KGAFKADTTI
+159 KGAFKADLTI

-178 LSDRAKDYV
+178 LSDRAKDYI

-197 FNRVYEIPTDTFLL
+197 FNPIYEIPTDTFLL

-261 IQALEGEITSSNK
+261 VQALECEITSNNK

-286 FLSAFALGMGLESFP
+286 FLSAFALGMGLENIP

-328 LEKEVVLTPHPKEFL
+328 LEKEVILTPHPKEFL

-386 IAHQGRT
+386 IAHQGQV
-393 FINTLG
+393 FINILG

-413 GLILSLLSQNYT
+413 GLILSLLSQSYT

-462 QKDKNG
+462 
-468 SFKALAAIAKH
+468 

>member
-1 MYEKVNALDKR
+1 MLSVYEKVNALDKR
-12 AIEELF
+12 ALEEWL

-60 ALARRLAGRF
+60 ALARRLMGRF

-75 EMKPAKSPMCQLQ
+75 EMKLAKSPMCQLQ
-88 KERAKKVGVVIKTY
+88 KERAKKAGVTIKTY
-102 EEKNE
+102 EENALNQN
-107 DLECDVLIDCV
+107 LECDVLIDCV

-159 KGAFKADTTI
+159 KRAFRADMTI

-187 GELKVGHLGV
+187 GELEVGHLGV
-197 FNRVYEIPTDTFLL
+197 FNQIYEIPTDTFLL

-241 SGAGLLSALS
+241 SGAGLLSAIS

-261 IQALEGEITSSNK
+261 IQALECEITSNNK

-280 CENFPN
+280 CENFPKK
-286 FLSAFALGMGLESFP
+286 LSAFALGMGLEGLP
-301 KDFNKWLELAP
+301 KDFKKWLGLAP

-328 LEKEVVLTPHPKEFL
+328 LEKEAVLTPHPKEFL

-386 IAHQGRT
+386 IAHQGRV

-413 GLILSLLSQNYT
+413 GLIVSLLSQNYT

-462 QKDKNG
+462 
-468 SFKALAAIAKH
+468 

>member
-12 AIEELF
+12 AIEELN

-60 ALARRLAGRF
+60 ALARRLVGRF

-75 EMKPAKSPMCQLQ
+75 EMKLAKSPMCQLQ
-88 KERAKKVGVVIKTY
+88 KERAKKVGVVIKTW
-102 EEKNE
+102 EDNHK

-118 VGSAFKGELE
+118 VGSAFKGGLE
-128 PFLDFESLS
+128 PFLNFESLS

-159 KGAFKADTTI
+159 KGAFKADLTI

-178 LSDRAKDYV
+178 LSDRAKDHV

-197 FNRVYEIPTDTFLL
+197 FNQTYEIPTDTFLL

-233 AHVLLGKH
+233 AHILLGKH

-261 IQALEGEITSSNK
+261 VQALECEITSNNK

-280 CENFPN
+280 CENFPKK
-286 FLSAFALGMGLESFP
+286 LSAFALGMGLENIP
-301 KDFNKWLELAP
+301 KDFNKWLGLAP

-328 LEKEVVLTPHPKEFL
+328 LEKEVILTPHPKEFL

-386 IAHQGRT
+386 IAHQGQV
-393 FINTLG
+393 FINILG

-413 GLILSLLSQNYT
+413 GLILSLLSQSYT

-436 HALAGLEF
+436 HALASLEF

-462 QKDKNG
+462 
-468 SFKALAAIAKH
+468 